1 MKSFLPHF
9 EMKFKIDIKGSKK
22 NIDERKDQDSTDSSI
37 QNQVIWEDESF
48 IFWTNI
54 VHHSETTF
62 SIRVLGKKL

>member
-1 MKSFLPHF
+1 
-9 EMKFKIDIKGSKK
+9 MKFKIDIKGSKK

-37 QNQVIWEDESF
+37 QNQVIWEDESV